1 MILDQCVC
9 TVKMS
14 KEFWGENSNI
24 VDFLEPFQNIFGM
37 KIQIFTNLKKKNLEL
52 KIEFLN

>member
-1 MILDQCVC
+1 MILDQCVR
-9 TVKMS
+9 TVKIS

-37 KIQIFTNLKKKNLEL
+37 KIQIFTNLKKK
-52 KIEFLN
+52 KSRIEN